1 MENLRR
7 RQIQER
13 EDAVKRTRSQ
23 IFGDLLPSLDAFRMG
38 IAEVEKDETKN
49 IFVGISMA
57 FKQMENILSE
67 YGLEVL
73 DPEGLEFDPKFHE
86 ALSYQ
91 ISDSIDEGKILQ
103 TVRTGYKLRDK
114 LLRPASVIIS
124 QKANRG

>member
-1 MENLRR
+1 
-7 RQIQER
+7 
-13 EDAVKRTRSQ
+13 
-23 IFGDLLPSLDAFRMG
+23 
-38 IAEVEKDETKN
+38 
-49 IFVGISMA
+49 
-57 FKQMENILSE
+57 MENILSE

-124 QKANRG
+124 KGKEEAKT

>member
-1 MENLRR
+1 
-7 RQIQER
+7 
-13 EDAVKRTRSQ
+13 
-23 IFGDLLPSLDAFRMG
+23 MG
-38 IAEVEKDETKN
+38 MHEVEKDETTKN

-67 YGLEVL
+67 YGLEVI

-124 QKANRG
+124 KGKEEAKT